1 MERSSVVCCGCRN
14 CDSAT
19 AALAADQYSIANY
32 HCNNNTIAYTDEN
45 QHDHF
50 LTYKN
55 AFGDSFKN
63 VYTYADSHIF
73 TNAYEDINAYHDPNA
88 HPNVYTYPHSRA
100 CVYQYLY

>member
-14 CDSAT
+14 CDST
-19 AALAADQYSIANY
+19 SAALAADQYSIANY

-73 TNAYEDINAYHDPNA
+73 TNTYTFTDPHRNSDT
-88 HPNVYTYPHSRA
+88 HPDLHIHLHA
-100 CVYQYLY
+100 